1 MRTDLLAA
9 RAPLCTLVLIG
20 GCVLGM
26 RPSAAATFRV
36 CLLANNP
43 PYSVEA
49 SQDGFDVATGRAVAR
64 ALKREFVA
72 EWVQNEANPQEIEES
87 NFPLQRLT
95 HGKCDVIFSV
105 PGPARDSLRE
115 APKLSL
121 GLPYYGA
128 AFELI
133 GPPGTPNRLQALR
146 DRPVAIQAQTI
157 ASFALAILHARQQT
171 YFAPLPALEGVA
183 NGDAVAGLL
192 WGPVAG
198 WQLARHP
205 ELKLQ
210 IADGYA
216 PPAALSW
223 NLHVATRAADSD
235 LRAKVDE
242 SLRDLATSGQLAR
255 LARTQGFRMYAPF
268 TTTYSL
274 TEINKLH

>member
-1 MRTDLLAA
+1 MFSRA
-9 RAPLCTLVLIG
+9 RLGALTLVG
-20 GCVLGM
+20 GSLF
-26 RPSAAATFRV
+26 AANANALATLRV

-49 SQDGFDVATGRAVAR
+49 SHEGFDVATGRAVAR
-64 ALKREFVA
+64 ALKRKFVA
-72 EWVQNEANPQEIEES
+72 EWVPNEINPQEIEES
-87 NFPLQRLT
+87 NFPLQRLA
-95 HGKCDVIFSV
+95 HGKCDAIFSV
-105 PGPARDSLRE
+105 PGPARDSLRD

-133 GPPGTPNRLQALR
+133 GRVGTPNRLRALR
-146 DRPVAIQAQTI
+146 DLPVAIQAQTI
-157 ASFALAILHARQQT
+157 ASFALAILHAKQQT
-171 YFAPLPALEGVA
+171 YFAALPALEGIA
-183 NGDAVAGLL
+183 KGDAAAGLL

-205 ELKLQ
+205 ELKLR

-223 NLHVATRAADSD
+223 NLHVATRRADGD
-235 LRAKVDE
+235 LRATIDAT
-242 SLRDLATSGQLAR
+242 LHALAADGQLAR
-255 LARTQGFRMYAPF
+255 LAQTQGFHLYAPF
-268 TTTYSL
+268 ATTYSL